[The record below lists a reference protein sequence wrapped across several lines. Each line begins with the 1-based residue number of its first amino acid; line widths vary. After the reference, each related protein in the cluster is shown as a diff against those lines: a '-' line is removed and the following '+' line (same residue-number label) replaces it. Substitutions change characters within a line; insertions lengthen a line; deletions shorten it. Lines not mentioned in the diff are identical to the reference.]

1 MKHIKLSVLFIASIF
16 AITACSDDNNKKEQM
31 TNGLDLSISGNAFMS
46 EDDTNGI
53 TSFSGIHS
61 RQRKNCR
68 TRSYRQ

>member
-53 TSFSGIHS
+53 HS